1 MRAPSDA
8 PAPAGVLF
16 PELLGTAEPAPPVRR
31 RGAGLLRAVARVVL
45 WSLIAVGALR
55 GVMPSPEHPA
65 PTDPASA
72 SAASASA
79 ASAYPPDGRRAA
91 AVATAFLREYLTVGD
106 DQAARAERLHRFTA
120 AGVDLQRS
128 VSLPAGVAQYAD
140 LVVAAGESSVAG
152 GIEVTVL
159 AHVLQVRSD
168 AYQDGGTLAFVV
180 PLTVRR
186 EGITVGGRPRPIPL
200 PVASGTSVLRPRAAP
215 ADLAPAAGRVAR
227 QAVVAF
233 VAGDRATLA
242 RLGRG
247 REPPTRPLP
256 TGWRVLDVGAAEVT
270 GPPGALTAQV
280 TVRARPAGGQAGYL
294 VPVQVRLEAGPQGF
308 AVHEIDAGGS
318 S

>member
-16 PELLGTAEPAPPVRR
+16 PELLGTSEPAPPVRR
-31 RGAGLLRAVARVVL
+31 RGGGLLRTVARVVL

-55 GVMPSPEHPA
+55 GVMPAPEHPA

-72 SAASASA
+72 SAASAD
-79 ASAYPPDGRRAA
+79 PPDGRAT

-106 DQAARAERLHRFTA
+106 DQAARAERLDRFTA
-120 AGVDLQRS
+120 AGVDLRRS

-140 LVVAAGESSVAG
+140 LVVAAGDRPVAG

-180 PLTVRR
+180 PLTVRQ
-186 EGITVGGRPRPIPL
+186 EGITVGGRPRPIAL
-200 PVASGTSVLRPRAAP
+200 PVASGTSILRPRAAP
-215 ADLAPAAGRVAR
+215 ADLSQAAGRVAR

-233 VAGDRATLA
+233 VAGDRATLT

-256 TGWRVLDVGAAEVT
+256 TGWRVLDVGTVEVT

-280 TVRARPAGGQAGYL
+280 TVRARPAGGQARYL

-308 AVHEIDAGGS
+308 AILEIDAGGS